1 MVGPQVDPQEAV
13 DQLFGAGRARVVD
26 AVTSTRVTEREVIL
40 VNGVPVQLVG
50 EDGDALKAALLAGRL
65 PDQALVNRVLASVL
79 GAELRGVTKVESNLT
94 MTSRVTTK
102 DTLTVHQNGRVV
114 DERSSESHLDTRL
127 QGQCADT
134 LHPIAASS
142 MFCSP
147 ASTNFAYSSS
157 PSSLSSSPS
166 PRVPSRNSSKSP
178 SPLSGIAT
186 PISSSPLAARANR
199 ISSSRG
205 KNKRTSNVGTD
216 LVEALSR
223 TDLSGQ
229 SNPKNGEYV
238 KLHQVHKVMWIRYFP
253 FYL

>member
-1 MVGPQVDPQEAV
+1 
-13 DQLFGAGRARVVD
+13 
-26 AVTSTRVTEREVIL
+26 
-40 VNGVPVQLVG
+40 
-50 EDGDALKAALLAGRL
+50 
-65 PDQALVNRVLASVL
+65 
-79 GAELRGVTKVESNLT
+79 

-134 LHPIAASS
+134 LHPLAASS

-147 ASTNFAYSSS
+147 TSSNFAYSST

-166 PRVPSRNSSKSP
+166 PRAPSRNSSKSP
-178 SPLSGIAT
+178 SPLSGITT
-186 PISSSPLAARANR
+186 PISSSPLAARATW
-199 ISSSRG
+199 SSPSRG
-205 KNKRTSNVGTD
+205 KKHSSSVGAD

-229 SNPKNGEYV
+229 PNPKNGEYV
-238 KLHQVHKVMWIRYFP
+238 KLHQVHKVQDPPTKTLSM
-253 FYL
+253 